1 MIRSLALAAAAAAL
15 LTGSASAASPWKAFK
30 ITKQA
35 GPISASLSGER
46 QGESY
51 GGHFRNLELVVKNG
65 SKTVY
70 SHPYCNPERCS
81 FGTQHG
87 LKLQNVWGG
96 SLDEVIVSNYT
107 GGAHCCF
114 QTLVVLVDG
123 PRAGKTLSVDWG
135 DLGYHGEV
143 HDGTFE
149 FVSGDDRF
157 AYEFTSY
164 AGSGFPL
171 AVAAINPAGTAF
183 TDVTTTRLDLVRKDA
198 ASYWKPY
205 LSDRGKGP
213 NANDV
218 RGVFAAWC
226 ADEYT
231 LGLGATCQTEL
242 ASGVKAGYLNG
253 VGTWPSGPKFASALK
268 KFLRQT
274 GYITS

>member
-1 MIRSLALAAAAAAL
+1 MIRLLALAATAAAV
-15 LTGSASAASPWKAFK
+15 LTGSASAASPWKPYT

-35 GPISASLSGER
+35 GPISVSLSGER
-46 QGESY
+46 QPESY
-51 GGHFRNLELVVKNG
+51 GADFRDLQLVVKDG

-70 SHPYCNPERCS
+70 DHPYCNPERCS

-123 PRAGKTLSVDWG
+123 PRAGKTVSADWG
-135 DLGYHGEV
+135 DIGYQGQV
-143 HDGTFE
+143 HDGTFD
-149 FVSGDDRF
+149 FVSADDRF
-157 AYEFTSY
+157 SYEFTSF
-164 AGSGFPL
+164 AGSGFPMM
-171 AVAAINPAGTAF
+171 VEAINPAGTAF
-183 TDVTTTRLDLVRKDA
+183 TDVTKTRLDLVRKDA
-198 ASYWKPY
+198 ASYWKSY
-205 LSDRGKGP
+205 LADRGTGP
-213 NANDV
+213 NDDA

-231 LGLGATCQTEL
+231 LGLGAMCQTEL

-253 VGTWPSGPKFASALK
+253 FPGWPRGPKFATALE